1 MNNYAVFILSTMLV
15 AYLLDILTTILNLRA
30 LRPELPTEFAGV
42 YDADKYAKS
51 QEYTRVRS
59 RFGIVTGTF
68 DLIVM
73 LAFWFMGGFG
83 ILDTLVRSWSLG
95 PVASGLAYMGIL
107 IALSSLISMPFGI
120 YSTFVIEER
129 FGFNKTTVGTFIADK
144 LKGLALGV
152 VIGVPV
158 MAGILWFFESTGD
171 AAWLYC
177 WGAVTLFTLIL
188 QWIAPTWIMPIFNK
202 FTPLEDGELRSALL
216 GYAAK
221 VDFPLTGIYVIDG
234 SKRSSRSNAFF
245 TGFGKNKRIALY
257 DTLIQNHTIEELT
270 AVLAHEV
277 GHYKRKHIFQSM
289 VLGFLQTGVMFYM
302 LSLFLHNP
310 GLSAAFSVTTPS
322 VHTSL
327 IFFMMLY
334 SPVSTLIGIGMNL
347 FSRKNEYEADNF
359 AAVTTGNPEAMI
371 ATLKKLS
378 ADNLSNL
385 TPHPLA
391 VFLEYSHPTAL
402 QRIEALR
409 HFGFAQ

>member
-1 MNNYAVFILSTMLV
+1 MNNYAVFILSTMLL
-15 AYLLDILTTILNLRA
+15 AYLLDIVTTILNLRA
-30 LRPELPTEFAGV
+30 LRPELPKEFAGV
-42 YDADKYAKS
+42 YDADKYSKS

-68 DLIVM
+68 DLVVM
-73 LAFWFMGGFG
+73 LAFWFLGGFG
-83 ILDTLVRSWSLG
+83 FLDTLVRSWSLG
-95 PVASGLAYMGIL
+95 AVASGLAYMGIL
-107 IALSSLISMPFGI
+107 ISLSSLISMTFGI

-129 FGFNKTTVGTFIADK
+129 FGFNKTTVSTFIIDK
-144 LKGLALGV
+144 IKGLALGV

-158 MAGILWFFESTGD
+158 MSGILWFFETTGD

-257 DTLIQNHTIEELT
+257 DTLIQNHTIEELI

-277 GHYKRKHIFQSM
+277 GHYKRKHIFQGM
-289 VLGFLQTGVMFYM
+289 VLGFLQTGVMFYV
-302 LSLFLHNP
+302 LSLFLHNSE
-310 GLSAAFSVTTPS
+310 LSAAFYVTTPS

-334 SPVSTLIGIGMNL
+334 SPISTLIGIGMNIM
-347 FSRKNEYEADNF
+347 SRKNEYEADNF
-359 AAVTTGNPEAMI
+359 AATTTGNPNAMI

-385 TPHPLA
+385 TPHALT
-391 VFLEYSHPTAL
+391 VFLNYSHPTAL
-402 QRIEALR
+402 QRIVELR
-409 HFGFAQ
+409 K